1 MTAFVLGRPWL
12 TLLLSAALCLAAAAG
27 GHGLRFDPDYRAFFG
42 EDNPDLVALEA
53 LEKRF
58 SRAETLVIGVA
69 PPDGRV
75 FTRERLEAIRA
86 LTDAWS
92 RLPYA
97 KGGSSISNYIEAR
110 SEGDDLL
117 AEPLLPDDLASADL
131 AAIEARAKADERLRG
146 GLLSD
151 TGDVA
156 GVYLYFELPR
166 QDTRAELIALGEAVR
181 AEVAKVHSTQP
192 DLKIALGGV
201 LMFDEA
207 LQGELMRDASLL
219 YPLCFALM
227 TALLFAFFRS
237 LSATL
242 ATLAAMTL
250 AAAATFG
257 VAGWLQVA
265 INPAS
270 LTAGVIILTIS
281 IADAVHLLTTFAAE
295 RARGAD
301 PRAAMTESLRV
312 NGRTIFLTTMVNALG
327 FLSLNFS
334 DSPPYRELGNLVAF
348 GTVLA
353 WLLSISFVAAW
364 TQLAPPRV
372 SPVALRQ
379 IEQVKRLV
387 EWVITRRRWVLPASL
402 LAVAG
407 LTAGIALNR
416 FGDNYVE
423 FFTERVAFRTDTQFI
438 NDRLAGMQFIE
449 YAVEAGGPGDV
460 FEPAF
465 LGAVEEFAVW
475 LRTQPEVRRVAS
487 LNDIAKRLNKA
498 MHGDEPAQFRL
509 PASREEAA
517 QHLLFYEMSLPSG
530 QDLTHLVDLDKSA
543 IRLTVLLNTITSAE
557 LEAFDE
563 RAQAWI
569 RQHWPATMKARSS
582 GISALFAKMA
592 RANFQSMSTGLLTTC
607 VLIAGLL
614 MWLSRSVKLGFISL
628 VPNLSPILVG
638 FGIWGLT
645 VGKMGMSLAVVASL
659 TLGIVVDD
667 TMHVFSHYGAARRR
681 GATPLEALREA
692 YSDVGVALA
701 VTSATLVIGFG
712 VLAFSNFLL
721 TVHLGL
727 LTSLIL
733 GLALIAEF
741 VLTPTLLLWLDR
753 EPSPS
758 R

>member
-1 MTAFVLGRPWL
+1 MTTFVLGRPWL
-12 TLLLSAALCLAAAAG
+12 TLLLSAALCLIAAAG
-27 GHGLRFDPDYRAFFG
+27 VRGLSFDPDYRAFFSD
-42 EDNPDLVALEA
+42 DNPDLVALEA

-58 SRAETLVIGVA
+58 SRAETLVIGIA
-69 PPDGRV
+69 PPDGQI
-75 FTRERLEAIRA
+75 FTPARLQAIRD
-86 LTDAWS
+86 LTNAWS

-97 KGGSSISNYIEAR
+97 KGAASIGNYIEAR

-117 AEPLLPDDLASADL
+117 AEPLLPDDLGAADL
-131 AAIEARAKADERLRG
+131 AAIEKRAKADERLRG

-166 QDTRAELIALGEAVR
+166 KDTRAELIAIGNAVR
-181 AEVAKVHSTQP
+181 AEVAKIHATQP
-192 DLKIALGGV
+192 ELRIALGGV

-207 LQGELMRDASLL
+207 MQAQLLRDAGLL
-219 YPLCFALM
+219 YPLCFLVM
-227 TALLFAFFRS
+227 TALLYAFFRS
-237 LSATL
+237 ASATL

-257 VAGWLQVA
+257 AAGWLKVA

-295 RARGAD
+295 RARGAA
-301 PRAAMTESLRV
+301 PRAAMAESLKV

-334 DSPPYRELGNLVAF
+334 DSPPYRELGNLVAL

-353 WLLSISFVAAW
+353 WLLSITFVSAW

-372 SPVALRQ
+372 APTALRQ

-387 EWVITRRRWVLPASL
+387 EWVIARRRWVLPVSM
-402 LAVAG
+402 LAVVG
-407 LTAGIALNR
+407 LSAGIALNR

-449 YAVEAGGPGDV
+449 YAIEAGGPGDV

-465 LGAVEEFAVW
+465 LRAVEDYAQW

-498 MHGDEPAQFRL
+498 MHGDDPAAFTL

-543 IRLTVLLNTITSAE
+543 LRLTVLLNTISSSE
-557 LEAFDE
+557 LEAFDQ

-569 RQHWPATMKARSS
+569 AAHWPAGMKARSS
-582 GISALFAKMA
+582 GISALFAKVA
-592 RANFQSMSTGLLTTC
+592 RANFQSMSTGMLTTC

-614 MWLSRSVKLGFISL
+614 MVLSRSVKLGFISL
-628 VPNLSPILVG
+628 VPNLAPILVG
-638 FGIWGLT
+638 FGIWGFL

-681 GATPLEALREA
+681 GASPLEALREA

-727 LTSLIL
+727 LTALIL
-733 GLALIAEF
+733 ALALIAEF

-753 EPSPS
+753 E
-758 R
+758 